1 MSSVW
6 RYLMLAAAP
15 SAAFLAAQKA
25 LEAIASYDSHGPR
38 RPTPTREFLTAAID
52 RLQAEYDDL
61 KARQPAA
68 KAHKLEAAAL
78 ALEDAKNTLFR
89 HDVAA
94 SLTSDAGSSVPR
106 A

>member
-1 MSSVW
+1 
-6 RYLMLAAAP
+6 MLAAAP
-15 SAAFLAAQKA
+15 SAAFLAAHQV
-25 LEAIASYDSHGPR
+25 LEAVASYDSHGPR
-38 RPTPTREFLTAAID
+38 RPAPTRELLAATID

-78 ALEDAKNTLFR
+78 ALEDAKNELFR
-89 HDVAA
+89 HDVTA
-94 SLTSDAGSSVPR
+94 SLTSAAGSSAPR